1 MLETQKKE
9 IEELQDTLKKYQS
22 AEGQY
27 HYLANAYV

>member
-9 IEELQDTLKKYQS
+9 IEELQDALKKYQS

-27 HYLANAYV
+27 HYLSYACV